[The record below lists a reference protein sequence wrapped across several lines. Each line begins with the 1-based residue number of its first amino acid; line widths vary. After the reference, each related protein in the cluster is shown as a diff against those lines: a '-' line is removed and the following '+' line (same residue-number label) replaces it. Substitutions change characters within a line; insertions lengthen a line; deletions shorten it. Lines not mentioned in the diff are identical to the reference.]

1 MYSCPLPVLRI
12 FDNAQ
17 TLQPNGAIDM
27 FFSPTSR
34 VPAIFPLFL
43 ISTLSLLV
51 LLVSTQTASAQSFQS
66 IPGTYSVGE
75 NPNSGVA
82 GDFNGDGKLDLAS
95 ANVLHKNVSVLLN
108 NGSGTFASAVNYA
121 VDFNPEPII
130 TADFNGDG
138 KLDLVTGNFFGG
150 PTSAG
155 TISILLGNGNGTFQP
170 AVNYAAGT
178 PSELAVA
185 DLNADGKLDLVAAS
199 NTTSKAT
206 VILGNGDGTFQA
218 PVPFSTGTEPVAI
231 TIADFNGDNKP
242 DLATA
247 NNGGFSNTSIS
258 ILIGNGNGTFQTAT
272 HLDLGTR
279 TTDIIARDLDGDTK
293 QDLVVVGVDIDAI
306 LVLMGNGNGTF
317 QGHVSYGTGG
327 NEPLKCDVA
336 DFNGDGKVD
345 VVAVNANIPS
355 SFSVFR
361 GVGNGTFLAA
371 DTTPSRNQSISPIAA
386 DFNGDGKPDLALTNN
401 FFDVLDVFLNSP
413 TVFPVNI
420 IATQGVEVTAQL
432 ALFIDFDT
440 SKTAGNFT
448 ASINWG
454 DGTSTTAGTVTT
466 NPSGGFDL
474 KGTHTF
480 NSPGTFNIN
489 IEIVDNDNNFARAT
503 GTATVKATT
512 TTTVSSSVNPS
523 DFGQSVTFTATVT
536 ASAGT
541 PAGTVQ
547 FKDNG
552 SNLGTAVSLN
562 GSGVAT
568 VSTSS
573 LTVGTHTITAEYS
586 GATNFE
592 ASTGTL
598 SGGQVVRPQ
607 PSLSV
612 DDVSVAEGDSGTKTL
627 TFTVSLS
634 AASSLTVAANFA
646 TADASANAGSDYQA
660 ATGSLTFNPG
670 ETSKTVAVSITGDT
684 TNEPDE
690 TFVVNI
696 SNPVNATVSDGQ
708 GVGTIVNEDAPVL
721 LIDETTG
728 RALALDS
735 MIVTRDPFSLLEP
748 NYLGTDKHRR
758 VTLYVWRLGLLP
770 TDTAADITVTAHDGA
785 GGTYN
790 LPVEFVGPLSAVDG
804 VTHIVVRLPDTV
816 AGAPRDLFIKVQLH
830 GPGSNE
836 AVIKIS
842 GP

>member
-1 MYSCPLPVLRI
+1 
-12 FDNAQ
+12 
-17 TLQPNGAIDM
+17 M
-27 FFSPTSR
+27 FFSPTRRAHAVSH
-34 VPAIFPLFL
+34 LFL
-43 ISTLSLLV
+43 ISMLSLLV
-51 LLVSTQTASAQSFQS
+51 LVMSTQTASAQSFQS
-66 IPGTYSVGE
+66 TPGTYSVGE
-75 NPNSGVA
+75 NPNSGAA
-82 GDFNGDGKLDLAS
+82 GDFNGDGKLDLAIP
-95 ANVLHKNVSVLLN
+95 NVLHKNVSVLLN
-108 NGSGTFASAVNYA
+108 NGNGTFAGAVNYP
-121 VDFNPEPII
+121 VDFNPESVAI
-130 TADFNGDG
+130 ADFNGDG
-138 KLDLVTGNFFGG
+138 KLDLAIGNFFGG

-155 TISILLGNGNGTFQP
+155 TISILLGNGNGTFQT
-170 AVNYAAGT
+170 AVHYAAGT
-178 PSELAVA
+178 PSDLAVA

-206 VILGNGDGTFQA
+206 VLLGNGDGTFQA
-218 PVPFSTGTEPVAI
+218 AVPYGTGTEPVGI

-247 NNGGFSNTSIS
+247 NLGGFSNTSIS
-258 ILIGNGNGTFQTAT
+258 ILIGNGNGTFQNAV
-272 HLDLGTR
+272 HIDLGTR

-293 QDLVVVGVDIDAI
+293 QDLIVVGVDIDAI

-317 QGHVSYGTGG
+317 QGQVSYATGG
-327 NEPLKCDVA
+327 NEPQKCALA
-336 DFNGDGKVD
+336 DFNGDGIVD

-371 DTTPSRNQSISPIAA
+371 NTTPSRNQSIAPIAE
-386 DFNGDGKPDLALTNN
+386 DFDADGKPDLAIANN
-401 FFDVLDVFLNSP
+401 FFDVIDVFLNSP

-420 IATQGVEVTAQL
+420 LATQGVSVTAQL
-432 ALFIDFDT
+432 ALFIDYDT
-440 SKTAGNFT
+440 SKTAASFT
-448 ASINWG
+448 AMINWG
-454 DGTSTTAGTVTT
+454 DGTSATAGTVTA
-466 NPSGGFDL
+466 NPAGGFDV

-489 IEIVDNDNNFARAT
+489 IQIADNNDNFARAT

-512 TTTVSSSVNPS
+512 TTAVSSSVNPS

-541 PAGTVQ
+541 PTGSVQ

-552 SNLGTAVSLN
+552 SNLGAAVSLN

-568 VSTSS
+568 ISTSS

-586 GATNFE
+586 GATGFE
-592 ASTGTL
+592 ASNGTL

-612 DDVSVAEGDSGTKTL
+612 DDVSTAEGDSGARTL

-634 AASSLTVAANFA
+634 AASNLTVTANFA
-646 TADASANAGSDYQA
+646 TADSSANAGSDYQA
-660 ATGSLTFNPG
+660 TTGSLTFNPG
-670 ETSKTVAVSITGDT
+670 ETSKTIAVTVTGDT

-708 GVGTIVNEDAPVL
+708 GVGTIVNDDAPVL
-721 LIDETTG
+721 LIDQTTG
-728 RALALDS
+728 RALGLDS
-735 MIVTRDPFSLLEP
+735 MIATRDPFSLLEP
-748 NYLGTDKHRR
+748 NYFGTDKHRR
-758 VTLYVWRLGLLP
+758 VTLYVWRLGLLQ

-790 LPVEFVGPLSAVDG
+790 LTVEFVGPLSG
-804 VTHIVVRLPDTV
+804 VNGVNQVVVRLPDAV
-816 AGAPRDLFIKVQLH
+816 AGAPRDLFVKVQLH
-830 GPGSNE
+830 GPASNE